1 MDRPAGFK
9 WIRSPRDYWKIGPLY
24 IWKWLTLFLLAAGA
38 GAVLGIFGLP
48 SLRAPVSGPEI
59 PQYAYNDPAL
69 LEVTGAVR
77 ILDGQGRVRY
87 EGEVAAGSC
96 TGQGKIY
103 DQAGQLVY
111 DGPLVDGVRAGEDG
125 KVYSGGVL
133 VYEGAMAADR
143 YEGEGQ
149 RVDPDTG
156 VVSQGQFVAGVFE
169 GEGSQYAEDGTLLR
183 TGTFVEERLNGQGRE
198 YSEAGVLLRE
208 GTFRDGLLHGEGTQ
222 YTAGGALEYQGE
234 FYEGTFHGQGALY
247 DTLSQTLR
255 YQGEFVHGR
264 PAGQGRLY
272 HPSGQ
277 LLYEGQVADGQPRAD
292 AFLGLSLAEVEAA
305 FQEHWLLYAWEG
317 VTAFVYPSF
326 HLMFITEMPVEL
338 VSPSG
343 QAARTEE
350 ERQQMLEA
358 IAARTEQEAQE
369 EAEVSPQPSASA
381 QPAGD
386 VELSPDTEKAELTI
400 TQVLSYG
407 APLAGVAQPE
417 SLLASGTQETG
428 WQGWFSDFAAGE
440 TLTGASVAQ
449 TGPFVYEFTAEDRSG
464 STGYYLAEGAGV
476 ASTTVY
482 QDGKDGPLWYQ
493 SAERKE
499 DGT

>member
-1 MDRPAGFK
+1 MDKPLFSK
-9 WIRSPRDYWKIGPLY
+9 WIRSPRDYWKIGPVY
-24 IWKWLTLFLLAAGA
+24 IWKWLLLFLLGA
-38 GAVLGIFGLP
+38 GAAAVLGVFGLP
-48 SLRAPVSGPEI
+48 AIQPPASQEEI
-59 PQYAYNDPAL
+59 PQYVYNDPAL
-69 LEVTGAVR
+69 LDVTGVVR

-96 TGQGKIY
+96 TGLGKIY

-111 DGPLVDGVRAGEDG
+111 DGPLVDGVREGEDG
-125 KVYSGGVL
+125 KVYAGGVL
-133 VYEGAMAADR
+133 IYEGAMAADR
-143 YEGEGQ
+143 YEGEG
-149 RVDPDTG
+149 RRIDPDTG

-183 TGTFVEERLNGQGRE
+183 TGTFSKDRLNGEGRE
-198 YSEAGVLLRE
+198 YSGEGVLLRE
-208 GTFRDGLLHGEGTQ
+208 GTFRDGLLHGEGVQ
-222 YTAGGALEYQGE
+222 YTAHGALEYQGE
-234 FYEGTFHGQGALY
+234 FYDGVFQGQGSLY
-247 DTLSQTLR
+247 DPKEQTLV
-255 YQGEFVHGR
+255 YQGEFVAGR
-264 PAGQGRLY
+264 PVGQGRIY

-277 LLYEGQVADGQPRAD
+277 LLYEGQVANGQPRAD

-305 FQEHWLLYAWEG
+305 FQEHWLLYSWEG

-326 HLMFITEMPVEL
+326 HLMFITQMPVEL
-338 VSPSG
+338 VSPSR
-343 QAARTEE
+343 QEALTEE
-350 ERQQMLEA
+350 ERQKMLEA
-358 IAARTEQEAQE
+358 IAARDGQGETQPA
-369 EAEVSPQPSASA
+369 QPSASP

-386 VELSPDTEKAELTI
+386 VELSPDTVKADLTI

-464 STGYYLAEGAGV
+464 SASYYLAEGAGV
-476 ASTTVY
+476 ESSTVY
-482 QDGKDGPLWYQ
+482 REGKDEPLWYQ
-493 SAERKE
+493 SAVRKE